1 MLRTI
6 AITLVLLL
14 SVGIMLPFANSA
26 HGIRQSTQ
34 VTQKKSK
41 RYRSHAWWRR
51 YRARLRAKRAA
62 EELARRNAMMAIP
75 QTLATA
81 VPQNMTVGDLT
92 AVAGPA
98 SPASQAKNSMS
109 FNELPP
115 LAMRAPAT
123 IQTSDANVARA
134 TTPSMRSITEPIA
147 IPPAAPVR
155 SAAAA
160 PVVSVAAAPVVSV
173 AAAPVVSV
181 AAAPV
186 VVSAAATPAIPAN
199 ATVSA
204 HAAVSATRPRVV
216 NSVRP
221 VIAPG
226 SAPAKLPGQM
236 NLSVVALS
244 RPNPIFLTQREQKKM
259 LAGVPIADLKR
270 MVIDKMVNN
279 GGWVVNDFVREVNG
293 NRVFVVTGR
302 TPKDALTPEKAWTF
316 YFTEAGGRVY
326 GLTTEAPVEHAG
338 RMTVEAE
345 RFIESLRAKSEAT
358 RE

>member
-6 AITLVLLL
+6 AITMVLLL

-41 RYRSHAWWRR
+41 RYRSRAWWRR

-62 EELARRNAMMAIP
+62 EEFARRNAMMAVP
-75 QTLATA
+75 QNLATA
-81 VPQNMTVGDLT
+81 VPQNMSVGDLT
-92 AVAGPA
+92 AVAGQA
-98 SPASQAKNSMS
+98 SPARPAKSATS

-123 IQTSDANVARA
+123 IRTSDATVAQA
-134 TTPSMRSITEPIA
+134 TTPSVRSITEPIA
-147 IPPAAPVR
+147 IPQAVP
-155 SAAAA
+155 
-160 PVVSVAAAPVVSV
+160 
-173 AAAPVVSV
+173 
-181 AAAPV
+181 
-186 VVSAAATPAIPAN
+186 VVSAAPAAPATPAN

-204 HAAVSATRPRVV
+204 HASVSATRPRVV
-216 NSVRP
+216 NAVRP

-226 SAPAKLPGQM
+226 SAPTKLPGQM

-259 LAGVPIADLKR
+259 LAGVPVADLKR

-302 TPKDALTPEKAWTF
+302 TPKDALTPEKTWTF

-345 RFIESLRAKSEAT
+345 RFIESLRAKSEGT